1 MGGGFFWTAACT
13 QGRRKHAFERNRDLP
28 FDPSSIDAVV
38 LSHAHIDHCGNLPT
52 LVKAG
57 FTGKIYATPA
67 TRDLCRHMLVDSAHI
82 QKSDVRYVN
91 RRRKRQGK
99 RPFEPLYLIGDARKA
114 LARFRPVHYGACSN
128 PLPVYGRRSSTRV
141 TSWARRPWSSTSP
154 RAVAPAAWCS
164 PETSVGRAC
173 PILRDPQIPAGAD
186 YVIMESTYGDRE
198 HEPPSRAR
206 DYLRECAESTFRSGG
221 KLLVPSFALGRT
233 QEVVYRLNQMWEDGE
248 LPAMDVFVDSPLA
261 INVTEVY
268 SAHPECYDREMLD
281 TMATDSDGDPLGFRR
296 LRYVRKSEES
306 KALNT
311 RKGPAIIIAASGMC
325 EGGRIL
331 HHLRNHVG
339 NPSTTVLFV
348 GYQAQHTLGRRL
360 LEGNREV
367 RVLGAPVEVRARI
380 ERADAYS
387 AHADRTGLLGWAE
400 AVRDRGQVSRIFPRA
415 WRGGQRRGPGRG
427 SAVGGDGRSRGTRAG
442 QSVRTGLNATA
453 RQGPSEAH
461 SSRLA
466 RISVTASST
475 VSTQNGISRS
485 SGSARLPSS
494 ESQCFRPHSTSS
506 GHCCLP

>member
-1 MGGGFFWTAACT
+1 MEVQFWGAAREVPGSMHLLNIGGRRILLDCGLY
-13 QGRRKHAFERNRDLP
+13 QGRRKHAFERNRDFP

-114 LARFRPVHYGACSN
+114 LAKFRPVHYGRVFEPAPGVRATFIDAGHILGSASVV
-128 PLPVYGRRSSTRV
+128 LDLTEGSRTRRLVFSGDIGRR
-141 TSWARRPWSSTSP
+141 
-154 RAVAPAAWCS
+154 
-164 PETSVGRAC
+164 GL
-173 PILRDPQIPAGAD
+173 PILRDPQIASGAD

-206 DYLRECAESTFRSGG
+206 EYLRECADATFSSGG

-233 QEVVYRLNQMWEDGE
+233 QEVVYRLNQLWEAGE
-248 LPAMDVFVDSPLA
+248 LPPVDVFVDSPLA

-296 LRYVRKSEES
+296 LRYVRKAEES

-311 RKGPAIIIAASGMC
+311 RRGPAIIIAASGMC

-360 LEGNREV
+360 LEGNDEV
-367 RVLGAPVEVRARI
+367 RVLGTPVQVRARI

-400 AVRDRGQVSRIFPRA
+400 AVRERGQVSRYFLVHGEEDSAEALAEDLRA
-415 WRGGQRRGPGRG
+415 AGTAGVEVPERG
-427 SAVGGDGRSRGTRAG
+427 SAFQLT
-442 QSVRTGLNATA
+442 
-453 RQGPSEAH
+453 
-461 SSRLA
+461 
-466 RISVTASST
+466 
-475 VSTQNGISRS
+475 
-485 SGSARLPSS
+485 
-494 ESQCFRPHSTSS
+494 
-506 GHCCLP
+506 

>member
-1 MGGGFFWTAACT
+1 MEVQFWGAAREVPGSMHLLNVGGRRILLDCGLY
-13 QGRRKHAFERNRDLP
+13 QGRRKHAFERNRDFP

-57 FTGKIYATPA
+57 FKGKIYATPA

-91 RRRKRQGK
+91 RKRKRQGK

-114 LARFRPVHYGACSN
+114 LARFRPVHYGRAFEPAPGVRATFIDAGHILGSASVV
-128 PLPVYGRRSSTRV
+128 LDLTEGSRTRRLVFSGDIGRK
-141 TSWARRPWSSTSP
+141 
-154 RAVAPAAWCS
+154 
-164 PETSVGRAC
+164 GL
-173 PILRDPQIPAGAD
+173 PILRDPQIASGAD

-206 DYLRECAESTFRSGG
+206 DYLLECAESTHASGG

-233 QEVVYRLNQMWEDGE
+233 QEVVYRLNQLWEDGE

-296 LRYVRKSEES
+296 LRYVRSSEES
-306 KALNT
+306 KGLDT

-331 HHLRNHVG
+331 HHLAHYLPNS
-339 NPSTTVLFV
+339 NTTVLFV

-360 LEGNREV
+360 LEGNEEV
-367 RVLGAPVEVRARI
+367 RVFGAPVEVRARI

-400 AVRDRGQVSRIFPRA
+400 AVRNRGQVSRYFLVHGEEDSAEALARDLRSAGTAEVEVPE
-415 WRGGQRRGPGRG
+415 RG
-427 SAVGGDGRSRGTRAG
+427 SVF
-442 QSVRTGLNATA
+442 
-453 RQGPSEAH
+453 E
-461 SSRLA
+461 LA
-466 RISVTASST
+466 
-475 VSTQNGISRS
+475 
-485 SGSARLPSS
+485 
-494 ESQCFRPHSTSS
+494 
-506 GHCCLP
+506 